1 MIQGEIMMMTR
12 EQLLEKSTVRL
23 VMSAKS
29 EFERQQQINDYL
41 ERCKQHKCKG
51 EAEKLV
57 KSVKRDIKEEQ
68 KQLVIN
74 NTTHFEHGED
84 LNCGMW
90 IADLSGVKA
99 FSDKGGYKLA
109 CYHPIL
115 PIERLFNIETR
126 TEKIKLAYLRDN
138 SWKEITV
145 DKDVIASNSKIV
157 KLASYGIAVTTES
170 ARNLVSYLSDVENLN
185 NIPVGKSTSKFGW
198 YGEEFIPYDD
208 QIKFDDDSR
217 LKDLFESIQ
226 FMGSEDIWFDCVKK
240 IRANKNHYEP
250 QLSISASLAGILI
263 KPLNMLPF
271 IFNLWGKTGGGK
283 TVCLML
289 AASVW
294 ADPGEGKFITDS
306 YATQNAFEVR
316 LDALNHLPLML
327 DDLSKTKD
335 KYGEGFTDL
344 IYLIASGKGKERS
357 NVDLG
362 LNKSKTW
369 RNITLSN
376 MERPLANETMRGGA
390 INRVLD
396 VEMCGGDIFENGNAI
411 VETIKSNYGYAGY
424 VFIEIVKSLG
434 VQAISNIRK
443 DFEKQIKTEM
453 KKQESIKEEKQI
465 LPLSIILTADKLAT
479 DYIFKDGVYLDLPTM
494 VSQLKDVE
502 DVSEG
507 KRAYE
512 ALLDYSYMYKNKFSE
527 SEYSSENWGF
537 IKDGYINITPAAM
550 RKIAQEQNFSVKAF
564 CAWARD
570 NKVLRSNYKNQNTVR
585 IDGHTQKFY
594 TIKME
599 LIEEVSGF
607 VDGSYVQEEIPFE

>member
-12 EQLLEKSTVRL
+12 EQLLEKSTALL
-23 VMSAKS
+23 VMEAKS
-29 EFERQQQINDYL
+29 ELERAQQINDYL
-41 ERCKQHKCKG
+41 ERCKLHKCKG
-51 EAEKLV
+51 EAVRLIN
-57 KSVKRDIKEEQ
+57 SVKKEMKEQ
-68 KQLVIN
+68 QKTLVQN
-74 NTTHFEHGED
+74 NTTHFDYAGGEF
-84 LNCGMW
+84 NCGMW

-115 PIERLFNIETR
+115 PVERMFNIETK
-126 TEKIKLAYLRDN
+126 TEKIRLVYLRDGN
-138 SWKEITV
+138 WKEITV

-170 ARNLVSYLSDVENLN
+170 SKNLVSYLSDVENLN
-185 NIPVGKSTSKFGW
+185 DIPVSSSTSKFGW
-198 YGEEFIPYDD
+198 LGQEFIPFDTKV
-208 QIKFDDDSR
+208 KFDDDSR
-217 LKDLFESIQ
+217 LKDLFESIH
-226 FMGSEDIWFDCVKK
+226 FSGSEDIWFDTIKK
-240 IRANKNHYEP
+240 IRANKKHYEP
-250 QLSISASLAGILI
+250 QLSMSASLASVLI

-294 ADPGEGKFITDS
+294 ADPGEGKYITDS

-316 LDALNHLPLML
+316 LDALNHLPLLL

-335 KYGEGFTDL
+335 KYNDGFTDL

-369 RNITLSN
+369 RNVTLSN
-376 MERPLANETMRGGA
+376 MERPLATETMRGGA
-390 INRVLD
+390 INRVFD
-396 VEMCGGDIFENGNAI
+396 VEMAGGDIFENGNQI
-411 VETIKSNYGYAGY
+411 VETIKENYGYAGY
-424 VFIEIVKSLG
+424 LFVEIVKSIG
-434 VQAISNIRK
+434 VETISKMRK
-443 DFEKQIKTEM
+443 DFEKQIKAKM
-453 KKQESIKEEKQI
+453 QEQQSIKEEKQI

-479 DYIFKDGVYLDLPTM
+479 DYIFKDGIYLDLATM

-512 ALLDYSYMYKNKFSE
+512 TILDYSYMFKSKFSE
-527 SEYSSENWGF
+527 TEYTPESWGF
-537 IKDGYINITPAAM
+537 IRDGYIYITPSAM

-564 CAWARD
+564 CSWAKE
-570 NKVLRSNYKNQNTVR
+570 NLVLRTNNKKNQMVMKINNSFQR
-585 IDGHTQKFY
+585 FY
-594 TIKME
+594 MVKQE
-599 LIEEVSGF
+599 LVEEVSGF
-607 VDGSYVQEEIPFE
+607 VDAQEEVPFD